1 MLIYIVI
8 ALAVQLFGV
17 YRAMKVR
24 NDYQAFSAIL
34 TVTSSVCIGI
44 LTFPYFLLFGD
55 DMFITILHT
64 FKYGISS
71 VGLSVDG
78 DIVAAL
84 DLKGVEKII
93 YTLYLYSLY
102 LIGPV
107 SASIFIVSF
116 SRSIVRFF
124 RMLGYKR
131 VHVFSTLD
139 ERSLAIYESI
149 AETGEKQVAVFCS
162 CSNDY
167 DELEKKAR
175 GLHGFLIEKDIT
187 SFKINKR
194 KKYEFYVLDDDE
206 YDCLNKTSKLCKHFL
221 ESKNYIKENV
231 IVRFLV
237 SEDNI
242 ELIRNLD
249 ERYGKDV
256 YLRHIDENNT
266 LAVDILMKHKDFLTS
281 KNRRSIFLFGSDSLV
296 KAIFSNLLCLL
307 NQPDS
312 SYDIHVFDD
321 DVRTMAESIKTNSP
335 EILNLDFERYFS
347 QRLEPEANYS
357 VHFHEID
364 ENDSEFPGYVEE
376 IVRPDL
382 IFVCEDDDHRNFIIS
397 ENLKRLYAFRDKELK
412 YPKIICLMRSP
423 QLFNLI
429 EDKSIEFFGSYDDIY
444 DYDKLINPQIER
456 AAKRAHLSYLGD
468 DSLYKDTKEQ
478 ERLLDETGFYE
489 YANQHS
495 SFNVAL
501 GLNYHLAY
509 ILNQNNEDEK
519 GSDFIKRW
527 LSDRFNMAALARSE
541 HERWN
546 AYERLQGYRTVSD
559 EQLETMFENYKGG
572 SIKDNNL
579 LLHPALVEYDEL
591 QTREEKVDALYKKY
605 GIDRKSRY
613 VQLDKDILRK
623 ILVILEYE

>member
-1 MLIYIVI
+1 MLTYIII
-8 ALAVQLFGV
+8 AIIVQLFGV
-17 YRAMKVR
+17 YRALKVK

-34 TVTSSVCIGI
+34 TVTSSICIGI
-44 LTFPYFLLFGD
+44 LTFPYFLLDGD

-71 VGLSVDG
+71 VGLSVYG
-78 DIVAAL
+78 DIVSAL
-84 DLKGVEKII
+84 NLQGLEKIV

-102 LIGPV
+102 LIGPI

-124 RMLGYKR
+124 KMFWYKKI
-131 VHVFSTLD
+131 HVFSTLD

-149 AETGEKQVAVFCS
+149 SQTDEKQVAVFCGCDNS
-162 CSNDY
+162 Y

-175 GLHGFLIEKDIT
+175 GLHGFLVEKDIT
-187 SFKINKR
+187 SYKISKR
-194 KKYEFYVLDDDE
+194 KKYEFYVLDEDE
-206 YDCLNKTSKLCKHFL
+206 QDCLNKTSKLCKHLL
-221 ESKNYIKENV
+221 ESKNFVKEN
-231 IVRFLV
+231 IIIRFLV
-237 SEDNI
+237 GEGNL

-249 ERYGKDV
+249 ERYGKDI

-266 LAVDILMKHKDFLTS
+266 LAVDILMKYRDFLTS
-281 KNRRSIFLFGSDSLV
+281 KNRRAIFLFGSGNLV
-296 KAIFSNLLCLL
+296 KAIFHNLLCLL

-321 DVRTMAESIKTNSP
+321 DVRQMAESIKANSP
-335 EILNLDFERYFS
+335 EILNLEFERYFS
-347 QRLEPEANYS
+347 QRLEPAANYS

-364 ENDSEFPGYVEE
+364 ENDPEFPGYVEE
-376 IVRPDL
+376 IVKPDL
-382 IFVCEDDDHRNFIIS
+382 IFVCEDDDHKNFITS

-423 QLFNLI
+423 QLYNLI
-429 EDKSIEFFGSYDDIY
+429 EDDSIEFFGSYEDIY
-444 DYDKLINPQIER
+444 NYDKLINPQIER

-468 DSLYKDTKEQ
+468 DSLYKDPKEQ
-478 ERLLDETGFYE
+478 ERLLDETGFYQ

-509 ILNQNNEDEK
+509 ILNQNKENEK

-546 AYERLQGYRTVSD
+546 AYERFQGYRTVSD
-559 EQLETMFENYKGG
+559 EQLEKMFENYKGG
-572 SIKDNNL
+572 TIKDNNL
-579 LLHPALVEYDEL
+579 LLHPALVEYDDL
-591 QTREEKVDALYKKY
+591 QKREEKVDALYEKY

-613 VQLDKDILRK
+613 IQLDKDILRR